1 MTPAAIAQFN
11 ALRDF
16 SRKAVRA
23 VCYAPHTS
31 LYFHMSGRVMA
42 CCRNTQTPIG
52 NAQTQTLDEMWSGG
66 QAKLLRRTLEGYD
79 FSRGCTLCERL
90 IADGSATRSVMAAF
104 DRLDVLDADPEWPQQ
119 MEFSISNVCNLEC
132 VMCSGQ
138 FSSAIRAHREKLP
151 PTQKNYSSKFIESL
165 RKYLPHLRQARFLG
179 GEPLLIRE
187 YYRIWEM
194 LAEDAPHVRVHV
206 TTNGT
211 QYDQRVE
218 QFMQKLNFSF
228 AVSLDGATK
237 KTVESIRVNA
247 NFDEQMTILKILRD
261 YTRERKTSLD
271 LTFCFMRQNWHEF
284 GEFCLLA
291 DQWDCGVF
299 VNTVIHPAKFAV
311 HNLPPDELRRMLEVM
326 EAQAPRLAGLLKRNR
341 GTWLAELNRLRRRC
355 ERLGRPA

>member
-1 MTPAAIAQFN
+1 MTPAAIADYD
-11 ALRDF
+11 ASRDF
-16 SRKAVRA
+16 SHKAVRS

-31 LYFHMSGRVMA
+31 LYFHMNGRVMA
-42 CCRNTQTPIG
+42 CCANSQTPIG
-52 NAQTQTLDEMWSGG
+52 NAQTQTLDEMWSGA
-66 QAKLLRRTLEGYD
+66 QAKLLRRTLERYD
-79 FSRGCTLCERL
+79 FSRGCTLCQQL
-90 IADGSATRSVMAAF
+90 IADGWATRSLMAAF
-104 DRLDVLDADPEWPQQ
+104 DRFDVPDMDPEWPQQ

-151 PTQKNYSSKFIESL
+151 PTQRNYSSEFIESL
-165 RKYLPHLRQARFLG
+165 RKYLPHLRQAKFLG
-179 GEPLLIRE
+179 GEPFLISE

-194 LAEDAPHVRVHV
+194 MAEDAPRVLVHL

-211 QYDQRVE
+211 QYNRRVE
-218 QFMQKLNFSF
+218 QLMQKVDFSF

-261 YTRERKTSLD
+261 YTRERKTNLD

-291 DQWDCGVF
+291 DQWDCGIF
-299 VNTVIHPAKFAV
+299 VNTVRHPAEYAV
-311 HNLPPDELRRMLEVM
+311 HNLPADELRRMLAVM
-326 EAQAPRLAGLLKRNR
+326 EAQAPRLDGLLRRNR
-341 GTWLAELNRLRRRC
+341 DTWFAELDRMRRRC